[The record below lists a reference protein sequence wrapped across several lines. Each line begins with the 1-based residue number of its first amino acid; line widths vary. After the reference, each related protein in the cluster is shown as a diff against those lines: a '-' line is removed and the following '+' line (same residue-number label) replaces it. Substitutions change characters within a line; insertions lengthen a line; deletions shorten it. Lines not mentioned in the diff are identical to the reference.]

1 MIDLLHCL
9 VMPLMHHLVQQRLNH
24 LVPAVP
30 ADMAAADN
38 DLRAI
43 SLLPAQRVMPQ
54 PRFHP
59 ARHANGNRAQ
69 LSTEFREIELAVRAS
84 EITHEPL
91 IGRMSALDRALLA
104 RRPRRATRLELE

>member
-1 MIDLLHCL
+1 MIDLLPCFVL
-9 VMPLMHHLVQQRLNH
+9 PLMHHLVQQRLNR

-30 ADMAAADN
+30 ADMAAADH

-59 ARHANGNRAQ
+59 ARDANRNRAQ

-84 EITHEPL
+84 EITHELL
-91 IGRMSALDRALLA
+91 IGRMGALDRGLLT
-104 RRPRRATRLELE
+104 RRLRRTTRLEIE